1 MPAGWTLI
9 RVKNYTSTVLVD
21 MRDWLSKNLAHSH
34 YEANWGGACSY
45 STGVVFEDEIEACLF
60 KLRWS

>member
-1 MPAGWTLI
+1 MPFGWTLI

-21 MRDWLSKNLAHSH
+21 MRDWLTKNLQHSY
-34 YEANWGGACSY
+34 YEANWGGSCSY